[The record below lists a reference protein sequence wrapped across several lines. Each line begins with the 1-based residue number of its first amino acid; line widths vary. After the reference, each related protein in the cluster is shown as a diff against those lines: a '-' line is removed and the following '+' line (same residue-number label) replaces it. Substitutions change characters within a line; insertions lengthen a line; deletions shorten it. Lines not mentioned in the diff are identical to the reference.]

1 MSQVEQKPSGSEKW
15 EGAVTEKGRADIC
28 AMDVLVLQTKK
39 ENNVK
44 LTFPYFPLCLYLM
57 SWLRAKMF

>member
-1 MSQVEQKPSGSEKW
+1 MSQVEQKPSGSERW

-28 AMDVLVLQTKK
+28 ALVLQTKK